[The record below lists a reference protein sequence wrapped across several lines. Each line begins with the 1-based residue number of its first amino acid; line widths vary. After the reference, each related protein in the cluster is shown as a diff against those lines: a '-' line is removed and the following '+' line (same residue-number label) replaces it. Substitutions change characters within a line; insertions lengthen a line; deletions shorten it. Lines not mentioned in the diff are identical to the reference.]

1 MKYTSTPSMHSQR
14 GRFLLVSPPSD
25 PRTAYAQTVLN
36 DDIVWHS
43 VMAIV
48 AMAFAVAF
56 VLIAAALAY
65 LFELSEHYGKV
76 IGVVTLVLGIAIGA
90 ALTREIDKRRSS
102 RIFSEQEARTV
113 REHLEWSS
121 SARSVLMH
129 ASPLMQK
136 HLVEAA
142 HVHRYPSAP
151 QEMRGS

>member
-1 MKYTSTPSMHSQR
+1 MHSQR

-43 VMAIV
+43 
-48 AMAFAVAF
+48 AMAVIAMACAVAF

-65 LFELSEHYGKV
+65 LFELSDHHGTV
-76 IGVVTLVLGIAIGA
+76 IEVVTLVLGIAIGA
-90 ALTREIDKRRSS
+90 VMARGLDKRRSN
-102 RIFSEQEARTV
+102 RIFSEQEARIV
-113 REHLEWSS
+113 REHSEWSS
-121 SARSVLMH
+121 SARSVLLH

-151 QEMRGS
+151 